1 MAFTFRSSSFLYA
14 SASCLWGASG
24 KKKENEKN
32 GAPKAQSGG
41 LEAVAVAKFMQ
52 LQNHLLYFVQGT
64 LFTNFSCTTA
74 FKAS

>member
-1 MAFTFRSSSFLYA
+1 MEQNSNSKSFENDRTKQKE
-14 SASCLWGASG
+14 
-24 KKKENEKN
+24 KKKENEKKN

-41 LEAVAVAKFMQ
+41 LEAVAVAEFMQ

-64 LFTNFSCTTA
+64 LFTNFSCIAA